1 MARTK
6 VLHIY
11 SMIMSYQISS
21 GGGTGVTTVDCEKQ
35 VRSWRLLRAVAE
47 LLIPTCNCI
56 ITQETQ
62 EMTQHKTHSP
72 PKSSITGT
80 LFGYRRGKVSFCIQ
94 TSPNSTSPFLLLE
107 LAIPTKVLA
116 KEMKGGSIRFA
127 FESKCDSGSLLS
139 MPTWTMYCNGR
150 KLGFAV
156 KRKPSAADMEV
167 LRKIENVVVGAG
179 IVSLENDVMYL
190 RGKFERFHGSSN
202 SESFHLID
210 PDGSQNGQELSFY
223 FLRSWWKNSGCFSFF
238 FSILLGLFFNPFFWA
253 YA

>member
-1 MARTK
+1 
-6 VLHIY
+6 
-11 SMIMSYQISS
+11 MSYPIS
-21 GGGTGVTTVDCEKQ
+21 GGGSTGVTTVDCEKQ

-47 LLIPTCNCI
+47 LLIPSCNCI

-62 EMTQHKTHSP
+62 QTSHHSP
-72 PKSSITGT
+72 KSTITGT

-94 TSPNSTSPFLLLE
+94 TSPNSISPILLLE

-116 KEMKGGSIRFA
+116 EEMKGGSIRFA

-139 MPTWTMYCNGR
+139 EPTWTMYCNGR

-179 IVSLENDVMYL
+179 IASLENDVMYL
-190 RGKFERFHGSSN
+190 RGKFERFNGSSN

-210 PDGSQNGQELSFY
+210 PDGSKNGQELSFY
-223 FLRSWWKNSGCFSFF
+223 FLRSC
-238 FSILLGLFFNPFFWA
+238 
-253 YA
+253 